1 MITTSPTDDGYIF
14 YNKGAVVAIGN
25 YGGGEFT
32 LLETDN
38 STTTHPNGMVAMS
51 LLRSKYTPDFYL
63 QPVSPKHDI
72 VFTNIKKYSKH
83 PALININKDTFLAIS
98 K

>member
-14 YNKGAVVAIGN
+14 YNKGAVMGIGN
-25 YGGGEFT
+25 YGGGKFT
-32 LLETDN
+32 LLETDD
-38 STTTHPNGMVAMS
+38 SISTHPNGMVALS
-51 LLRSKYTPDFYL
+51 LLRHKYTPDFYL

-72 VFTNIKKYSKH
+72 VTTDIKKYSKH
-83 PALININKDTFLAIS
+83 PALVNIDKETFFARL